1 MMNKVKQKEQQE
13 IFEKM
18 QSLNKEDRIKMLID
32 LMEKLN
38 PPSRKNFFSELL
50 RYVIAD
56 EKLTQKAFKEN
67 SGKIASVKAK
77 KIKVTKKE
85 LNMINE
91 VAAHINRL
99 HVLMK

>member
-1 MMNKVKQKEQQE
+1 MMNKINLKNQRA

-18 QSLNKEDRIKMLID
+18 QSLNKEERIKMLID
-32 LMEKLN
+32 MMEKLE
-38 PPSRKNFFSELL
+38 PSARKNFFSELL

-67 SGKIASVKAK
+67 SGKNNSLKSK
-77 KIKVTKKE
+77 KIKVSKKE

-99 HVLMK
+99 HELMK